1 MGVLASVF
9 GNMRVGSGVHGND
22 TARRGRLIH
31 NIRDMANRR
40 STGCLYVVATPIGNL
55 EDITLRAVRVLAEAD
70 VVAAEDTRHSRA
82 LLARHGLERPLL
94 ALHEHNEEQQAPQL
108 IERLRQGAA
117 IALISDAGTPLLSD
131 PGYRLVGLAADA
143 GIEVVAVPGPSAVTA
158 ALSISALPTDRFV
171 FEGFL
176 PARPAAR
183 RKALAKLQAEPRTLV
198 FFESCH
204 RIAECLADLS
214 QVFGAGRQAALC
226 REMTKQ
232 FETVLRG
239 SLADLGEQVAADPN
253 QRKGEFVLVV
263 AGNEADMDSALS
275 DALRLARE
283 LQPLLG
289 SSQAARISARLFA
302 VPRREVYEALG
313 DARTEPGSE

>member
-1 MGVLASVF
+1 MP
-9 GNMRVGSGVHGND
+9 
-22 TARRGRLIH
+22 
-31 NIRDMANRR
+31 NRS
-40 STGCLYVVATPIGNL
+40 STGRLYVVATPIGNL
-55 EDITLRAVRVLAEAD
+55 EDITLRALRILKEAD
-70 VVAAEDTRHSRA
+70 TVAAEDTRHSRA
-82 LLARHGLERPLL
+82 LLARHGVQRPLL

-108 IERLRQGAA
+108 IGRLLQGLDV
-117 IALISDAGTPLLSD
+117 ALISDAGTPLLSD

-158 ALSISALPTDRFV
+158 ALSISALPTDRFA

-183 RKALAKLQAEPRTLV
+183 RKALLPLQQEPRTLV
-198 FFESCH
+198 FFESSH
-204 RIAECLADLS
+204 RIAECLADLA
-214 QVFGAGRQAALC
+214 QMLGAERKAALC

-239 SLADLGEQVAADPN
+239 SLGGLIEQVDADPN

-263 AGNEADMDSALS
+263 AGSDAAADSALPE
-275 DALRLARE
+275 ALRLAGE

-289 SSQAARISARLFA
+289 SSQAARIAARFFD
-302 VPRREVYEALG
+302 VPRRDVYGALG
-313 DARTEPGSE
+313 NDGNT